1 MKLKFTIMKGL
12 SMNNLFKN
20 FLILLLGF
28 TNFYMFLLLILSY

>member
-12 SMNNLFKN
+12 TMNNLLKN